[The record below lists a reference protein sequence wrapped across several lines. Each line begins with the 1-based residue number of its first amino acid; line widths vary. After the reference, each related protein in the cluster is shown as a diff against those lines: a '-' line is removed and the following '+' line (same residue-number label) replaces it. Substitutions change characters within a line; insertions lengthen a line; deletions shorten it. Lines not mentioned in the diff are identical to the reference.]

1 MRHADSR
8 GTAVRVQP
16 RPSVDTLSKEE
27 RKQRISLLTSAPA
40 LDFAKPLYF
49 TFQSQ
54 SKWKHPSDIV
64 ILEAN
69 AYLLEMRAFLKQSHS
84 ENLGAR
90 VLHVFDAA
98 SALGGMAKGRSSSK
112 RLNRLCSKAG
122 ALSFRCHADGFAQ

>member
-1 MRHADSR
+1 MD
-8 GTAVRVQP
+8 
-16 RPSVDTLSKEE
+16 
-27 RKQRISLLTSAPA
+27 
-40 LDFAKPLYF
+40 
-49 TFQSQ
+49 
-54 SKWKHPSDIV
+54 PSDIV

-112 RLNRLCSKAG
+112 RLNRLCKQGRGPFFQMPCRWICPVEFS
-122 ALSFRCHADGFAQ
+122 LFHNIMR